1 MDLLTVQEAA
11 ALLKVPRTWLYARTC
26 ESSDLDRLPFY
37 RFGRLIRFK
46 RAEIIAWAE
55 RQHQNEP
62 HSSDTLPEGQAVAPT
77 IQ

>member
-1 MDLLTVQEAA
+1 MDLLTIEETA

-26 ESSDLDRLPFY
+26 KSSDLEPLPFY

-46 RAEIIAWAE
+46 REEIVNWME
-55 RQHQNEP
+55 RQHQSGP
-62 HSSDTLPEGQAVAPT
+62 RSAGSQPEGQAVAPT